1 MDRLVQ
7 KAVDDQRVTI
17 WVNTTHGST
26 ETLSNYLLN
35 AGWGVSGGLI
45 CFVHA
50 NDTAARQAAETK
62 SSVQSAD
69 SVASYSILFETSS
82 LPKTKI
88 LHTSACLLI
97 QEALA
102 DPLLS
107 RYSVV
112 IIAEYHLRTLETLSY
127 PKWSTS
133 RVNSDFPNFAGRD
146 IILGLLKK
154 ILKKRND
161 IHVLIAG
168 ATQESL
174 DALLI
179 YLPDAKI
186 LSLNTSTYTV
196 DLHSIPVS
204 TDNYITAALET
215 VLSLFATHAPGNTVV
230 FFPSREGYELK
241 RRLENSSWSSSG
253 PPNLQLINSLPEL
266 ERFESDVKNTES
278 TNYVIITS
286 LRAGLVAR
294 YMPVAVVV
302 DSGFQELRYSRYGL
316 ATLARTQQVSQE
328 TANQRTRIAGLSS
341 PGKCYRLY
349 PQDKFD
355 NFQKTE
361 TPEIQRVSLDR
372 SILQLKSLGVD
383 NILRFD
389 YLSPPLTSMVAEALD
404 RLVAIGAM
412 NERAELTNPFG
423 EHLAQLPLKLL
434 HGAMVLRSLER
445 GCFDQII
452 SLIAVRLSKG
462 EFFDHEKSRL
472 FVAQEGDDITWLN
485 IYEGFIKSG
494 SAPARGNWCQ
504 KHGLN
509 EQRLLKA
516 VDIRNQLLR
525 ILQHR
530 GIKTAKSELAT
541 STTITQ
547 CIADVY
553 KHNSAFR
560 VSNGLFRT
568 TIGSLEVRIHPSSV
582 LYNRNPGFIVF
593 EEVVENDGKLFVK
606 DITTIQRDQISER

>member
-1 MDRLVQ
+1 MDKLVQ

-69 SVASYSILFETSS
+69 SVTSYSVLFETSS

-127 PKWSTS
+127 PKWTTS
-133 RVNSDFPNFAGRD
+133 RRD
-146 IILGLLKK
+146 
-154 ILKKRND
+154 D
-161 IHVLIAG
+161 IHILIAG

-174 DALLI
+174 DALSI

-215 VLSLFATHAPGNTVV
+215 VLSLFATHDPGNTVV
-230 FFPSREGYELK
+230 FLPSREGYELK
-241 RRLENSSWSSSG
+241 RRLEDSSWSSSG
-253 PPNLQLINSLPEL
+253 PPNLRLINSLPEL
-266 ERFESDVKNTES
+266 ERFESDVKGTES
-278 TNYVIITS
+278 TSYVIITS

-294 YMPVAVVV
+294 YMPVAIVV

-316 ATLARTQQVSQE
+316 ATLARTQQISQE
-328 TANQRTRIAGLSS
+328 TANQRTRIAGLST

-349 PQDKFD
+349 PQDQFD

-361 TPEIQRVSLDR
+361 TPEIQRTCLDR

-412 NERAELTNPFG
+412 NESAELTNPFG
-423 EHLAQLPLKLL
+423 ERLAQLPLKLL
-434 HGAMVLRSLER
+434 HGAMLLRSLER

-472 FVAQEGDDITWLN
+472 FVTQEGDDITWLN

-504 KHGLN
+504 KHGLS

-568 TIGSLEVRIHPSSV
+568 TIGHLEVRIHPSSV
-582 LYNRNPGFIVF
+582 LYNRNPEFIVF

-606 DITTIQRDQISER
+606 DITVIQRDRISER

>member
-112 IIAEYHLRTLETLSY
+112 IIAEYHLRTLET
-127 PKWSTS
+127 
-133 RVNSDFPNFAGRD
+133 D

>member
-133 RVNSDFPNFAGRD
+133 R
-146 IILGLLKK
+146 
-154 ILKKRND
+154 
-161 IHVLIAG
+161 
-168 ATQESL
+168 
-174 DALLI
+174 
-179 YLPDAKI
+179 
-186 LSLNTSTYTV
+186 
-196 DLHSIPVS
+196 
-204 TDNYITAALET
+204 
-215 VLSLFATHAPGNTVV
+215 
-230 FFPSREGYELK
+230 
-241 RRLENSSWSSSG
+241 
-253 PPNLQLINSLPEL
+253 
-266 ERFESDVKNTES
+266 
-278 TNYVIITS
+278 
-286 LRAGLVAR
+286 
-294 YMPVAVVV
+294 
-302 DSGFQELRYSRYGL
+302 
-316 ATLARTQQVSQE
+316 VSQE

>member
-1 MDRLVQ
+1 MDKLVQ

-69 SVASYSILFETSS
+69 SVTSYSVLFETSS

-112 IIAEYHLRTLETLSY
+112 IIAEYHLRTLETDL
-127 PKWSTS
+127 
-133 RVNSDFPNFAGRD
+133 
-146 IILGLLKK
+146 ILGLLKK
-154 ILKKRND
+154 ILKKRDD
-161 IHVLIAG
+161 IHILIAG

-174 DALLI
+174 DALSI

-215 VLSLFATHAPGNTVV
+215 VLSLFATHDPGNTVV
-230 FFPSREGYELK
+230 FLPSREGYELK
-241 RRLENSSWSSSG
+241 RRLEDSSWSSSG
-253 PPNLQLINSLPEL
+253 PPNLRLINSLPEL
-266 ERFESDVKNTES
+266 ERFESDVKGTES
-278 TNYVIITS
+278 TSYVIITS

-294 YMPVAVVV
+294 YMPVAIVV

-316 ATLARTQQVSQE
+316 ATLARTQQISQE
-328 TANQRTRIAGLSS
+328 TANQRTRIAGLST

-349 PQDKFD
+349 PQDQFD

-361 TPEIQRVSLDR
+361 TPEIQRTCLDR

-412 NERAELTNPFG
+412 NESAELTNPFG
-423 EHLAQLPLKLL
+423 ERLAQLPLKLL
-434 HGAMVLRSLER
+434 HGAMLLRSLER

-472 FVAQEGDDITWLN
+472 FVTQEGDDITWLN

-504 KHGLN
+504 KHGLS

-568 TIGSLEVRIHPSSV
+568 TIGHLEVRIHPSSV
-582 LYNRNPGFIVF
+582 LYNRNPEFIVF

-606 DITTIQRDQISER
+606 DITVIQRDRISER

>member
-1 MDRLVQ
+1 MDKLVQ

-69 SVASYSILFETSS
+69 SVASYSVLFETSS

-112 IIAEYHLRTLETLSY
+112 IIAEYHLRILETDL
-127 PKWSTS
+127 
-133 RVNSDFPNFAGRD
+133 
-146 IILGLLKK
+146 ILGLLKK

-161 IHVLIAG
+161 IHILIAG

-174 DALLI
+174 DALSI

-186 LSLNTSTYTV
+186 LSLNTPTYTV

-215 VLSLFATHAPGNTVV
+215 VLSLFATHDPGNTVV
-230 FFPSREGYELK
+230 FLPSREGYELK
-241 RRLENSSWSSSG
+241 RRLEDSSWSSSG

-278 TNYVIITS
+278 TSYVIITS

-294 YMPVAVVV
+294 YMPVAIVI
-302 DSGFQELRYSRYGL
+302 DSGFQELRYSLYGL
-316 ATLARTQQVSQE
+316 ATLARTQQISQE
-328 TANQRTRIAGLSS
+328 TANQRTRIAGLST

-349 PQDKFD
+349 PQDQFD

-361 TPEIQRVSLDR
+361 TPEIQRACLDR

-412 NERAELTNPFG
+412 NESAELTKPFG
-423 EHLAQLPLKLL
+423 ERLAQLPLKLL
-434 HGAMVLRSLER
+434 HGAMLLRSLER

-462 EFFDHEKSRL
+462 GFFDHEKSRL

-504 KHGLN
+504 KHGLS

-568 TIGSLEVRIHPSSV
+568 TIGSLDVRIHPSSV

-606 DITTIQRDQISER
+606 DITTIQRDRISEK